1 MNLKPVVNQK
11 DLWDAL
17 LYEFEERIQFAQKQM
32 EQADKAEE
40 LYRFQGELRALRSLT
55 RLRDKVNG

>member
-32 EQADKAEE
+32 EQADKTEE

-55 RLRDKVNG
+55 RLREKVNG